1 VAWLLLIAAL
11 GVIALNPGM
20 PSLGYAIFWL
30 GVVAVARGISMLVT
44 WVAIAVDLSLLL
56 VCFFGMEIGGL
67 ILVLS
72 IIGFAVAD
80 ALDREPAPTGNP
92 SARQVLE
99 RRIPDRALGELE
111 LSLTASPSPRILVM
125 IGGVEPWPASSTP

>member
-1 VAWLLLIAAL
+1 MIRSASRGVLVLAWLLLIAAL
-11 GVIALNPGM
+11 GFVALNPGM
-20 PSLGYAIFWL
+20 PSLGYALFWL

-67 ILVLS
+67 ILVPS

-80 ALDREPAPTGNP
+80 ALDREPA
-92 SARQVLE
+92 
-99 RRIPDRALGELE
+99 
-111 LSLTASPSPRILVM
+111 TAS
-125 IGGVEPWPASSTP
+125 